1 LYRANEGCLAATRQ
15 RLDEPRHIGRVS
27 ERVAQP
33 ANGSGQA
40 VFKVDECFGPPQVL
54 SQVVPSLLG
63 LNLIPPSVERLVND
77 RPAAVIWWIDD
88 VAMNELGR
96 RRNRIDP
103 PDPERWDRQVQ
114 AVRLF
119 DELISTPTA
128 TYPALY
134 LNSIW
139 DNLVVTTD
147 WTVRIS
153 EHTGAFRAFATA
165 RHRQSRP
172 LSTVSVRSF
181 ARVE

>member
-1 LYRANEGCLAATRQ
+1 
-15 RLDEPRHIGRVS
+15 
-27 ERVAQP
+27 
-33 ANGSGQA
+33 

-54 SQVVPSLLG
+54 PQVVPSLLG
-63 LNLIPPSVERLVND
+63 LNLVPPSVERLVND
-77 RPAAVIWWIDD
+77 RPASVIWWIDD
-88 VAMNELGR
+88 FAMNELDR
-96 RRNRIDP
+96 RRTGSILPIRRDGTGKYKRYGCSTNSSR
-103 PDPERWDRQVQ
+103 
-114 AVRLF
+114 
-119 DELISTPTA
+119 TPTA

-172 LSTVSVRSF
+172 LSTVSVRSV